1 MEKSLAKEMC
11 IKFKREEISTT
22 GEDCSKGNSKEK
34 EVDGQRRVWTKR
46 FGKRYIDCQQGKAKR
61 GQDRVTVV
69 NRHHYHCSPCRFV
82 CKSRCFYTC
91 FCIARYCFPC
101 NNLCRDLVHELSSVW
116 SGDCAFPA
124 SFVREFIDESY
135 VAGEGVELTV
145 HKESVVVEEIKEAEL
160 MRSRRAQFIYDRHYN
175 RIGLQP
181 QDHPPSRRPL
191 KIAKLRRL

>member
-1 MEKSLAKEMC
+1 M
-11 IKFKREEISTT
+11 
-22 GEDCSKGNSKEK
+22 
-34 EVDGQRRVWTKR
+34 
-46 FGKRYIDCQQGKAKR
+46 
-61 GQDRVTVV
+61 
-69 NRHHYHCSPCRFV
+69 NRHHYHCSSCRFV

-91 FCIARYCFPC
+91 FCIACYCFPC

-116 SGDCAFPA
+116 SGDCSFSA
-124 SFVREFIDESY
+124 SFVGEFIDESY
-135 VAGEGVELTV
+135 VAGEDVELTI

-181 QDHPPSRRPL
+181 RDHPPSRRPL